1 MKEPANN
8 MSIFFLQK
16 IGFTD
21 HTWVCLSI
29 ESACAPSTNDFVKK
43 VFARERVVY
52 TLDKES
58 CIKELIFFDLLYV
71 NCIYFTN

>member
-8 MSIFFLQK
+8 LSIFFLQK

-21 HTWVCLSI
+21 HTWV

-52 TLDKES
+52 TLDKER
-58 CIKELIFFDLLYV
+58 CIKEQIFFDLLYV